1 MFLPDESASE
11 DDAFELWQRGSDAL
25 TAALEEIGLY
35 VKDRRVVAREE
46 NDGGPRA
53 AMFVTAALGR
63 VAFGDRVQRPDQ
75 AAVDSVFEDMTDNLV
90 ETEFEERRRALDD

>member
-1 MFLPDESASE
+1 MFSPDESEPEEA
-11 DDAFELWQRGSDAL
+11 AFELVRRSDAL
-25 TAALEEIGLY
+25 TLALHEIGLY
-35 VKDRRVVAREE
+35 VKERKVVAREE

-75 AAVDSVFEDMTDNLV
+75 AAVDAMFEDMTDNMV
-90 ETEFEERRRALDD
+90 EAEFEERKRALDD